1 MRPPFY
7 PEVAMPTITQAVENL
22 KVNLSALLPE
32 RTLLRIAAD
41 MGLRFRHRSLTPA
54 ATSALF
60 LQQILHG
67 NPAVGELRRL
77 SKADFTDSGY
87 CQARQRLTVGFC
99 HRLHQAVLGPCRD
112 DAESHRDAL
121 WRGRRL
127 FALDGSS
134 FSMPD
139 TAELREEFG
148 YPPGQA
154 PGCGFPTAHLLVQFD
169 LHHGYLLRAIAAPC
183 RTHDLRHAAVM
194 HQDLRR
200 GDVLLGDRA
209 FCSFAHL
216 ALCRRRGIHALFRA
230 HQRLIIS
237 FEPRRRHAGPG
248 KVRPQ
253 EAGLP
258 RSRWLKRL
266 GKHDQLVE
274 YFKPQ
279 ERPQWM
285 SEKEY
290 AELPGSIVV
299 REVRFTVR
307 IPGCRTREVTLVTT
321 LTDAK
326 RYPARALARLYARRW
341 QVEVN
346 LRHLKQ
352 TLKMDVLRCQTFPGV
367 MKELL
372 LFVAV
377 YNLVRRVMVEAG
389 RRQQVEPNR
398 ISFVDAWRWLRHA
411 KPGEE
416 LPRLRVNPD
425 RPGRVEPRARKR
437 RPKQYRLLSR
447 PRAVLRQA
455 LLKEPPEEQK
465 VPAN

>member
-1 MRPPFY
+1 MTR
-7 PEVAMPTITQAVENL
+7 AVRNL
-22 KVNLSALLPE
+22 KANLDDLLPPS
-32 RTLLRIAAD
+32 RILRAASD
-41 MGLRFRHRSLTPA
+41 IGLRFRQRCLTPVV
-54 ATSALF
+54 TSYLF
-60 LQQILHG
+60 LRQVLHG
-67 NPAVGELRRL
+67 NPAVGELRHL
-77 SKADFTDSGY
+77 AGLDFTDSAY
-87 CQARQRLTVGFC
+87 CQARQRLSVGFF
-99 HRLHQAVLGPCRD
+99 HRLHQAVLGPCRARAD
-112 DAESHRDAL
+112 SHLDAL
-121 WRGRRL
+121 WHDHRL

-139 TAELREEFG
+139 TPELRAEFG

-169 LHHGYLLRAIAAPC
+169 LHHGYLLRAVPAPC
-183 RTHDLRHAAVM
+183 RTHDMAQAAVM
-194 HQDLRR
+194 HQDLRP

-209 FCSFAHL
+209 FCSYAHL
-216 ALCRRRGIHALFRA
+216 ALCRRRGLGGVFRA
-230 HQRLIIS
+230 HQRQIVS
-237 FEPRRRHAGPG
+237 FQPGRRHVGPG

-253 EAGLP
+253 DAGRP

-274 YFKPQ
+274 YFKPK

-285 SEKEY
+285 SAEGY
-290 AELPGSIVV
+290 AELPESIVV
-299 REVRFTVR
+299 REVRFQVC
-307 IPGCRTREVTLVTT
+307 IPGYRTREVTLVTT

-326 RYPARALARLYARRW
+326 RYSPRALARLYARRW

-352 TLKMDVLRCQTFPGV
+352 TLKMDVLRCATFVGV

-372 LFVAV
+372 MFVVA

-389 RRQQVEPNR
+389 QRQRVEPNR
-398 ISFVDAWRWLRHA
+398 ISFVDALRWLCHA
-411 KPGEE
+411 EAGEE

-437 RPKQYRLLSR
+437 RPKPYRLLNR
-447 PRAVLRQA
+447 PRAVLREEA
-455 LLKEPPEEQK
+455 LKEPPPTK
-465 VPAN
+465 GVAA